1 MLDRAKEL
9 LIQKIKEICEVK
21 SSLENGEIFPV
32 EKAIEMLSELIQ
44 VYQTELHDIVR
55 LEREKD
61 SK

>member
-1 MLDRAKEL
+1 MLDHAKEL
-9 LIQKIKEICEVK
+9 LCQKIKEISEVK
-21 SSLENGEIFPV
+21 SSLENREIFPV
-32 EKAIEMLSELIQ
+32 EKAIEMLSELVR